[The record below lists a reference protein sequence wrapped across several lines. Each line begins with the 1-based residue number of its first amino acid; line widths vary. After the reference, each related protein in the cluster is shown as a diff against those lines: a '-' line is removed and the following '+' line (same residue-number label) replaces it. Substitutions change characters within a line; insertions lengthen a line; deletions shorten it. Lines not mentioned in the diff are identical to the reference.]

1 MVYLSDLTIDRI
13 RSEEHIGYNHLQFRL
28 PFPSLCTSNAEQDF
42 PVAETV
48 KNLPAMQETGIRSL
62 GGEVPME
69 PGMGIHSSTLAWRIP
84 WTEKTGGLQS
94 VGSQRVRHD

>member
-1 MVYLSDLTIDRI
+1 MVLTIFHL
-13 RSEEHIGYNHLQFRL
+13 RSDCNT
-28 PFPSLCTSNAEQDF
+28 PSNMDS
-42 PVAETV
+42 PVAQTV
-48 KNLPAMQETGIRSL
+48 KNLPAMQETGIRSV

-94 VGSQRVRHD
+94 VGSQGVGHD